1 MMLTTLWLL
10 FLTLLSAGLEIILF
24 LYLMG
29 QKIRLRYFF
38 LLLIFNL
45 AFNFIYNHSS
55 WFIIKF
61 WGEDIYYLLLSFLLS
76 TKTKK
81 PLKIKIFNGLF
92 PDILNN
98 LSLRL
103 ITFFIFPFFNISIT
117 DYQSSLL
124 ISIPSSIAPLCLS
137 FLFIKLFKGSFTI
150 LQKQKSNSPIQ
161 HIIIVANFFMFGYT
175 LLLQILMYLENT
187 THSSTLELRKLCV
200 VISLVLFF
208 IMIVF
213 LDRNI
218 REMIQGQLDF
228 QKNLQLENLYTYNKH
243 IEGLY
248 NSVRSFRHAYSNL
261 LVTLRLGIDKDDMD
275 IVKEVYDSV
284 LQESDKRLNTRNFD
298 LARLVNIQDNTLK
311 SLLSAKVLQA
321 EEEGIEAQ
329 ISIPEPI
336 HLIGMETLDFIIVT
350 SIFLDN
356 AIEGAI
362 QTQNPKIT
370 ISFWEDHCS
379 QLLSISNT
387 ISEEKTETKTIFE
400 RGVSNKGRERGIGL
414 ANVTEILDNYIN
426 VNLETQSNN
435 FSFTQQLTITK
446 KA

>member
-1 MMLTTLWLL
+1 
-10 FLTLLSAGLEIILF
+10 
-24 LYLMG
+24 
-29 QKIRLRYFF
+29 
-38 LLLIFNL
+38 
-45 AFNFIYNHSS
+45 
-55 WFIIKF
+55 
-61 WGEDIYYLLLSFLLS
+61 
-76 TKTKK
+76 
-81 PLKIKIFNGLF
+81 
-92 PDILNN
+92 
-98 LSLRL
+98 
-103 ITFFIFPFFNISIT
+103 
-117 DYQSSLL
+117 
-124 ISIPSSIAPLCLS
+124 
-137 FLFIKLFKGSFTI
+137 
-150 LQKQKSNSPIQ
+150 
-161 HIIIVANFFMFGYT
+161 MFGYT
-175 LLLQILMYLENT
+175 LLLQSLMYLENT

-213 LDRNI
+213 LERNI

-243 IEGLY
+243 IECLY
-248 NSVRSFRHAYSNL
+248 NSVRSFRHDYSNL

-321 EEEGIEAQ
+321 EVEGIEAQ

-336 HLIGMETLDFIIVT
+336 HLIGMEILDFIIVT

-362 QTQNPKIT
+362 QTQNHKIT
-370 ISFWEDHCS
+370 ISFWEDHRS

-387 ISEEKTETKTIFE
+387 ISEEQTETKTIFE

>member
-1 MMLTTLWLL
+1 
-10 FLTLLSAGLEIILF
+10 
-24 LYLMG
+24 
-29 QKIRLRYFF
+29 
-38 LLLIFNL
+38 
-45 AFNFIYNHSS
+45 
-55 WFIIKF
+55 
-61 WGEDIYYLLLSFLLS
+61 
-76 TKTKK
+76 
-81 PLKIKIFNGLF
+81 
-92 PDILNN
+92 
-98 LSLRL
+98 
-103 ITFFIFPFFNISIT
+103 
-117 DYQSSLL
+117 
-124 ISIPSSIAPLCLS
+124 
-137 FLFIKLFKGSFTI
+137 
-150 LQKQKSNSPIQ
+150 
-161 HIIIVANFFMFGYT
+161 
-175 LLLQILMYLENT
+175 
-187 THSSTLELRKLCV
+187 
-200 VISLVLFF
+200 
-208 IMIVF
+208 
-213 LDRNI
+213 
-218 REMIQGQLDF
+218 MIQGQLDF

-248 NSVRSFRHAYSNL
+248 NSVRSFRHDYSNL

-275 IVKEVYDSV
+275 IVKEAYDSV

-370 ISFWEDHCS
+370 ISFWEDHRS

>member
-1 MMLTTLWLL
+1 
-10 FLTLLSAGLEIILF
+10 
-24 LYLMG
+24 
-29 QKIRLRYFF
+29 
-38 LLLIFNL
+38 
-45 AFNFIYNHSS
+45 
-55 WFIIKF
+55 
-61 WGEDIYYLLLSFLLS
+61 
-76 TKTKK
+76 
-81 PLKIKIFNGLF
+81 
-92 PDILNN
+92 
-98 LSLRL
+98 
-103 ITFFIFPFFNISIT
+103 
-117 DYQSSLL
+117 
-124 ISIPSSIAPLCLS
+124 
-137 FLFIKLFKGSFTI
+137 
-150 LQKQKSNSPIQ
+150 
-161 HIIIVANFFMFGYT
+161 MFGYT
-175 LLLQILMYLENT
+175 LLLQTLMYLENT

-218 REMIQGQLDF
+218 REMIQGQLDS
-228 QKNLQLENLYTYNKH
+228 QKNLQLENLNTYNKH

-248 NSVRSFRHAYSNL
+248 NSVRGFRHDYSNL
-261 LVTLRLGIDKDDMD
+261 LVTLRLGIEKDDMD

-311 SLLSAKVLQA
+311 SLLFAKVLQA
-321 EEEGIEAQ
+321 AEEGIEAQ

-336 HLIGMETLDFIIVT
+336 HLIGMEILDFIIVT

-362 QTQNPKIT
+362 QTQKPKIT
-370 ISFWEDHCS
+370 ISFWEDHRS
-379 QLLSISNT
+379 QLVSISNT

-426 VNLETQSNN
+426 VNLETRSNN

>member
-1 MMLTTLWLL
+1 
-10 FLTLLSAGLEIILF
+10 
-24 LYLMG
+24 
-29 QKIRLRYFF
+29 
-38 LLLIFNL
+38 
-45 AFNFIYNHSS
+45 
-55 WFIIKF
+55 
-61 WGEDIYYLLLSFLLS
+61 
-76 TKTKK
+76 
-81 PLKIKIFNGLF
+81 
-92 PDILNN
+92 
-98 LSLRL
+98 
-103 ITFFIFPFFNISIT
+103 
-117 DYQSSLL
+117 
-124 ISIPSSIAPLCLS
+124 
-137 FLFIKLFKGSFTI
+137 
-150 LQKQKSNSPIQ
+150 
-161 HIIIVANFFMFGYT
+161 MFGYT
-175 LLLQILMYLENT
+175 LLLQSLMYLENT

-213 LDRNI
+213 LERNI

-243 IEGLY
+243 IECLY
-248 NSVRSFRHAYSNL
+248 NSVRSFRHDYSNL
-261 LVTLRLGIDKDDMD
+261 WVTLRLGIDKDDMD

-336 HLIGMETLDFIIVT
+336 HLIGMEILDFIIVT

-362 QTQNPKIT
+362 QTQNHKIT
-370 ISFWEDHCS
+370 ISFWEDHRS

-387 ISEEKTETKTIFE
+387 ISEEQTETKTIFE

>member
-1 MMLTTLWLL
+1 
-10 FLTLLSAGLEIILF
+10 
-24 LYLMG
+24 
-29 QKIRLRYFF
+29 
-38 LLLIFNL
+38 
-45 AFNFIYNHSS
+45 
-55 WFIIKF
+55 
-61 WGEDIYYLLLSFLLS
+61 
-76 TKTKK
+76 
-81 PLKIKIFNGLF
+81 
-92 PDILNN
+92 
-98 LSLRL
+98 
-103 ITFFIFPFFNISIT
+103 
-117 DYQSSLL
+117 
-124 ISIPSSIAPLCLS
+124 
-137 FLFIKLFKGSFTI
+137 
-150 LQKQKSNSPIQ
+150 
-161 HIIIVANFFMFGYT
+161 MFGYT
-175 LLLQILMYLENT
+175 LLLQSLMYLENT
-187 THSSTLELRKLCV
+187 THSSTLELRKLCI

-213 LDRNI
+213 LERNI

-243 IEGLY
+243 IECLY
-248 NSVRSFRHAYSNL
+248 NSVRSFRHDYSNL

-362 QTQNPKIT
+362 QTQNHKIT
-370 ISFWEDHCS
+370 ISFWEDHRS

-387 ISEEKTETKTIFE
+387 ISEEQTETKTIFE

>member
-117 DYQSSLL
+117 DYKSSLL
-124 ISIPSSIAPLCLS
+124 ISIPSS
-137 FLFIKLFKGSFTI
+137 KLFKESFTI

-175 LLLQILMYLENT
+175 LLLQSLMYLENT

-213 LDRNI
+213 LERNI

-243 IEGLY
+243 IECLY
-248 NSVRSFRHAYSNL
+248 NSVRSFRHDYSNL

-336 HLIGMETLDFIIVT
+336 HLIGMEILDFIIVT

-362 QTQNPKIT
+362 QTQNHKIT
-370 ISFWEDHCS
+370 ISFWEDHRS

-387 ISEEKTETKTIFE
+387 ISEEQTETKTIFE

>member
-1 MMLTTLWLL
+1 
-10 FLTLLSAGLEIILF
+10 
-24 LYLMG
+24 
-29 QKIRLRYFF
+29 
-38 LLLIFNL
+38 
-45 AFNFIYNHSS
+45 
-55 WFIIKF
+55 
-61 WGEDIYYLLLSFLLS
+61 
-76 TKTKK
+76 
-81 PLKIKIFNGLF
+81 
-92 PDILNN
+92 
-98 LSLRL
+98 
-103 ITFFIFPFFNISIT
+103 
-117 DYQSSLL
+117 
-124 ISIPSSIAPLCLS
+124 
-137 FLFIKLFKGSFTI
+137 
-150 LQKQKSNSPIQ
+150 
-161 HIIIVANFFMFGYT
+161 MFGYT
-175 LLLQILMYLENT
+175 LLLQSLMYLENT

-213 LDRNI
+213 LERNI
-218 REMIQGQLDF
+218 CEMIQGQLDF

-243 IEGLY
+243 IECLY
-248 NSVRSFRHAYSNL
+248 NSVRSFRHDYSNL

-311 SLLSAKVLQA
+311 SLLFAKVLQA

-336 HLIGMETLDFIIVT
+336 HLIGMEILDFIIVT

-362 QTQNPKIT
+362 QTQNHKIT
-370 ISFWEDHCS
+370 ISFWEDHRS

-387 ISEEKTETKTIFE
+387 ISEEQTETKTIFE

>member
-1 MMLTTLWLL
+1 
-10 FLTLLSAGLEIILF
+10 
-24 LYLMG
+24 
-29 QKIRLRYFF
+29 
-38 LLLIFNL
+38 
-45 AFNFIYNHSS
+45 
-55 WFIIKF
+55 
-61 WGEDIYYLLLSFLLS
+61 
-76 TKTKK
+76 
-81 PLKIKIFNGLF
+81 
-92 PDILNN
+92 
-98 LSLRL
+98 
-103 ITFFIFPFFNISIT
+103 
-117 DYQSSLL
+117 
-124 ISIPSSIAPLCLS
+124 
-137 FLFIKLFKGSFTI
+137 
-150 LQKQKSNSPIQ
+150 
-161 HIIIVANFFMFGYT
+161 
-175 LLLQILMYLENT
+175 
-187 THSSTLELRKLCV
+187 
-200 VISLVLFF
+200 
-208 IMIVF
+208 MIVF
-213 LDRNI
+213 LERNI

-243 IEGLY
+243 IECLY
-248 NSVRSFRHAYSNL
+248 NSVRSFRHDYSNL

-362 QTQNPKIT
+362 QTQNHKIT
-370 ISFWEDHCS
+370 ISFWEDHRS

-387 ISEEKTETKTIFE
+387 ISEEQTETKTIFE

>member
-10 FLTLLSAGLEIILF
+10 FLTLLSRPRNYSF

-29 QKIRLRYFF
+29 QKIRLRS

-76 TKTKK
+76 TKTKNIK
-81 PLKIKIFNGLF
+81 NKDFQWSFLISSTTLFKIDYFLY
-92 PDILNN
+92 L
-98 LSLRL
+98 
-103 ITFFIFPFFNISIT
+103 PFFNISIT

-124 ISIPSSIAPLCLS
+124 ISIPSSIAP
-137 FLFIKLFKGSFTI
+137 FVYHFFIKLFKGSFTI

-248 NSVRSFRHAYSNL
+248 NSVRSFRHDYSNL

-275 IVKEVYDSV
+275 IVKEAYDSV

>member
-1 MMLTTLWLL
+1 
-10 FLTLLSAGLEIILF
+10 
-24 LYLMG
+24 
-29 QKIRLRYFF
+29 
-38 LLLIFNL
+38 
-45 AFNFIYNHSS
+45 
-55 WFIIKF
+55 
-61 WGEDIYYLLLSFLLS
+61 
-76 TKTKK
+76 
-81 PLKIKIFNGLF
+81 
-92 PDILNN
+92 
-98 LSLRL
+98 
-103 ITFFIFPFFNISIT
+103 
-117 DYQSSLL
+117 
-124 ISIPSSIAPLCLS
+124 
-137 FLFIKLFKGSFTI
+137 
-150 LQKQKSNSPIQ
+150 
-161 HIIIVANFFMFGYT
+161 MFGYT
-175 LLLQILMYLENT
+175 LLLQSLMYLENT

-243 IEGLY
+243 IECLY
-248 NSVRSFRHAYSNL
+248 NSVRSFRHDYSNL

-336 HLIGMETLDFIIVT
+336 HLIGMEILDFIIVT

-362 QTQNPKIT
+362 QTQNHKIT
-370 ISFWEDHCS
+370 ISFWEDHRS

-387 ISEEKTETKTIFE
+387 ISEEQTETKTIFE

>member
-1 MMLTTLWLL
+1 
-10 FLTLLSAGLEIILF
+10 
-24 LYLMG
+24 
-29 QKIRLRYFF
+29 
-38 LLLIFNL
+38 
-45 AFNFIYNHSS
+45 
-55 WFIIKF
+55 
-61 WGEDIYYLLLSFLLS
+61 
-76 TKTKK
+76 
-81 PLKIKIFNGLF
+81 
-92 PDILNN
+92 
-98 LSLRL
+98 
-103 ITFFIFPFFNISIT
+103 
-117 DYQSSLL
+117 
-124 ISIPSSIAPLCLS
+124 
-137 FLFIKLFKGSFTI
+137 
-150 LQKQKSNSPIQ
+150 
-161 HIIIVANFFMFGYT
+161 
-175 LLLQILMYLENT
+175 MYLENT
-187 THSSTLELRKLCV
+187 THSSTLELRKLCI

-243 IEGLY
+243 IECLY
-248 NSVRSFRHAYSNL
+248 NSVRSFRHDYSNL

>member
-1 MMLTTLWLL
+1 
-10 FLTLLSAGLEIILF
+10 
-24 LYLMG
+24 
-29 QKIRLRYFF
+29 
-38 LLLIFNL
+38 
-45 AFNFIYNHSS
+45 
-55 WFIIKF
+55 
-61 WGEDIYYLLLSFLLS
+61 
-76 TKTKK
+76 
-81 PLKIKIFNGLF
+81 
-92 PDILNN
+92 
-98 LSLRL
+98 
-103 ITFFIFPFFNISIT
+103 
-117 DYQSSLL
+117 
-124 ISIPSSIAPLCLS
+124 
-137 FLFIKLFKGSFTI
+137 
-150 LQKQKSNSPIQ
+150 
-161 HIIIVANFFMFGYT
+161 MFGYT

-213 LDRNI
+213 LERNI

-243 IEGLY
+243 IECLY
-248 NSVRSFRHAYSNL
+248 NSVRSFRHDYSNL

-275 IVKEVYDSV
+275 IVKEAYDSV

-336 HLIGMETLDFIIVT
+336 HLIGMEILDFIIVT

-362 QTQNPKIT
+362 QTQNHKIT
-370 ISFWEDHCS
+370 ISFWEDHRS

-387 ISEEKTETKTIFE
+387 ISEEQTETKTIFE

>member
-1 MMLTTLWLL
+1 
-10 FLTLLSAGLEIILF
+10 
-24 LYLMG
+24 
-29 QKIRLRYFF
+29 
-38 LLLIFNL
+38 
-45 AFNFIYNHSS
+45 
-55 WFIIKF
+55 
-61 WGEDIYYLLLSFLLS
+61 
-76 TKTKK
+76 
-81 PLKIKIFNGLF
+81 
-92 PDILNN
+92 
-98 LSLRL
+98 
-103 ITFFIFPFFNISIT
+103 
-117 DYQSSLL
+117 
-124 ISIPSSIAPLCLS
+124 
-137 FLFIKLFKGSFTI
+137 
-150 LQKQKSNSPIQ
+150 
-161 HIIIVANFFMFGYT
+161 MFGYT
-175 LLLQILMYLENT
+175 LLLQSLMYLENT

-213 LDRNI
+213 LERNI

-243 IEGLY
+243 IECLY
-248 NSVRSFRHAYSNL
+248 NSVRSFRHDYSNL

-336 HLIGMETLDFIIVT
+336 HLIGMEILDFIIVT

-370 ISFWEDHCS
+370 ISFWEDHRS

-387 ISEEKTETKTIFE
+387 ISEEQTETKTIFE

>member
-1 MMLTTLWLL
+1 
-10 FLTLLSAGLEIILF
+10 
-24 LYLMG
+24 
-29 QKIRLRYFF
+29 
-38 LLLIFNL
+38 
-45 AFNFIYNHSS
+45 
-55 WFIIKF
+55 
-61 WGEDIYYLLLSFLLS
+61 
-76 TKTKK
+76 
-81 PLKIKIFNGLF
+81 
-92 PDILNN
+92 
-98 LSLRL
+98 
-103 ITFFIFPFFNISIT
+103 
-117 DYQSSLL
+117 
-124 ISIPSSIAPLCLS
+124 
-137 FLFIKLFKGSFTI
+137 
-150 LQKQKSNSPIQ
+150 
-161 HIIIVANFFMFGYT
+161 
-175 LLLQILMYLENT
+175 MYLENT

-213 LDRNI
+213 LERNI

-243 IEGLY
+243 IECLY
-248 NSVRSFRHAYSNL
+248 NSVRSFRHDYSNL

-284 LQESDKRLNTRNFD
+284 LQESDKRLNIRNFD

-336 HLIGMETLDFIIVT
+336 HLIGMEILDFIIVT

-362 QTQNPKIT
+362 QTQNHKIT
-370 ISFWEDHCS
+370 ISFWEDHRS

-387 ISEEKTETKTIFE
+387 ISEEQTETKTIFE

>member
-1 MMLTTLWLL
+1 
-10 FLTLLSAGLEIILF
+10 
-24 LYLMG
+24 
-29 QKIRLRYFF
+29 
-38 LLLIFNL
+38 
-45 AFNFIYNHSS
+45 
-55 WFIIKF
+55 
-61 WGEDIYYLLLSFLLS
+61 
-76 TKTKK
+76 
-81 PLKIKIFNGLF
+81 
-92 PDILNN
+92 
-98 LSLRL
+98 
-103 ITFFIFPFFNISIT
+103 
-117 DYQSSLL
+117 
-124 ISIPSSIAPLCLS
+124 
-137 FLFIKLFKGSFTI
+137 
-150 LQKQKSNSPIQ
+150 
-161 HIIIVANFFMFGYT
+161 MFGYT
-175 LLLQILMYLENT
+175 LLLQSLMYLENT

-213 LDRNI
+213 LERNI

-243 IEGLY
+243 IECLY
-248 NSVRSFRHAYSNL
+248 NSVRSFRHDYSNL

-336 HLIGMETLDFIIVT
+336 HLIGMEILDFIIVT

-362 QTQNPKIT
+362 QTQNHKIT
-370 ISFWEDHCS
+370 ISFWEDHRS

-387 ISEEKTETKTIFE
+387 ISEEQTETKTIFE

>member
-1 MMLTTLWLL
+1 MLTTLCLL

-61 WGEDIYYLLLSFLLS
+61 WGEDIYYLLISFLLS
-76 TKTKK
+76 TKTKR
-81 PLKIKIFNGLF
+81 PLKIKIFNGLL

-124 ISIPSSIAPLCLS
+124 
-137 FLFIKLFKGSFTI
+137 FLFIKLFKESFTI

-161 HIIIVANFFMFGYT
+161 HIIIVADFFMFGYT
-175 LLLQILMYLENT
+175 LLLQTLMYLENT

-218 REMIQGQLDF
+218 REMIQGQLDS
-228 QKNLQLENLYTYNKH
+228 QKNLQLENLNTYNKH

-248 NSVRSFRHAYSNL
+248 NSVRGFRHDYSNL
-261 LVTLRLGIDKDDMD
+261 LVTLRLGIEKDDMD

-311 SLLSAKVLQA
+311 SLLFAKVLQA
-321 EEEGIEAQ
+321 AEEGIEAQ

-336 HLIGMETLDFIIVT
+336 HLIGMEILDFIIVT

-362 QTQNPKIT
+362 QTQKPKIT
-370 ISFWEDHCS
+370 ISFWEDHRS

-426 VNLETQSNN
+426 VNLETRSNN

>member
-1 MMLTTLWLL
+1 
-10 FLTLLSAGLEIILF
+10 
-24 LYLMG
+24 
-29 QKIRLRYFF
+29 
-38 LLLIFNL
+38 
-45 AFNFIYNHSS
+45 
-55 WFIIKF
+55 
-61 WGEDIYYLLLSFLLS
+61 
-76 TKTKK
+76 
-81 PLKIKIFNGLF
+81 
-92 PDILNN
+92 
-98 LSLRL
+98 
-103 ITFFIFPFFNISIT
+103 
-117 DYQSSLL
+117 
-124 ISIPSSIAPLCLS
+124 
-137 FLFIKLFKGSFTI
+137 
-150 LQKQKSNSPIQ
+150 
-161 HIIIVANFFMFGYT
+161 MFGYT

-187 THSSTLELRKLCV
+187 THSSTLELRKLCI

-248 NSVRSFRHAYSNL
+248 NSVRSFRHDYSNL

-275 IVKEVYDSV
+275 IVKEAYDSV

>member
-1 MMLTTLWLL
+1 
-10 FLTLLSAGLEIILF
+10 
-24 LYLMG
+24 
-29 QKIRLRYFF
+29 
-38 LLLIFNL
+38 
-45 AFNFIYNHSS
+45 
-55 WFIIKF
+55 
-61 WGEDIYYLLLSFLLS
+61 
-76 TKTKK
+76 
-81 PLKIKIFNGLF
+81 
-92 PDILNN
+92 
-98 LSLRL
+98 
-103 ITFFIFPFFNISIT
+103 
-117 DYQSSLL
+117 
-124 ISIPSSIAPLCLS
+124 
-137 FLFIKLFKGSFTI
+137 
-150 LQKQKSNSPIQ
+150 
-161 HIIIVANFFMFGYT
+161 
-175 LLLQILMYLENT
+175 
-187 THSSTLELRKLCV
+187 
-200 VISLVLFF
+200 
-208 IMIVF
+208 
-213 LDRNI
+213 
-218 REMIQGQLDF
+218 MIQGQLDF

-243 IEGLY
+243 IECLY
-248 NSVRSFRHAYSNL
+248 NSVRSFRHDYSNL

-275 IVKEVYDSV
+275 IVKEAYDSV

>member
-1 MMLTTLWLL
+1 
-10 FLTLLSAGLEIILF
+10 
-24 LYLMG
+24 
-29 QKIRLRYFF
+29 
-38 LLLIFNL
+38 
-45 AFNFIYNHSS
+45 
-55 WFIIKF
+55 
-61 WGEDIYYLLLSFLLS
+61 
-76 TKTKK
+76 
-81 PLKIKIFNGLF
+81 
-92 PDILNN
+92 
-98 LSLRL
+98 
-103 ITFFIFPFFNISIT
+103 
-117 DYQSSLL
+117 
-124 ISIPSSIAPLCLS
+124 
-137 FLFIKLFKGSFTI
+137 
-150 LQKQKSNSPIQ
+150 
-161 HIIIVANFFMFGYT
+161 MFGYT
-175 LLLQILMYLENT
+175 LLLQSLMYLENT

-213 LDRNI
+213 LERNI

-243 IEGLY
+243 IECLY
-248 NSVRSFRHAYSNL
+248 NSVRSFRHDYSNL

-284 LQESDKRLNTRNFD
+284 LQESDKRLNIRNFD

-336 HLIGMETLDFIIVT
+336 HLIGMEILDFIIVT

-362 QTQNPKIT
+362 QTQNHKIT
-370 ISFWEDHCS
+370 ISFWEDHRS

-387 ISEEKTETKTIFE
+387 ISEEQTETKTIFE